1 MQVNGFITSRRDR
14 PTANGGTAY
23 NVEVN
28 GTWYGCGFDDPGAGE
43 GDYVRFDA
51 EQKGKYMNA
60 SNIVKMDPPAG
71 ESKPKAPVNAREV
84 SIAFQSSRK
93 DAIAM
98 VGVLLQHEV
107 LAYPKTA
114 KQGEKVD
121 SILAFTDSLAARY
134 YNTLQEVIEAGDVTP
149 VVGE

>member
-1 MQVNGFITSRRDR
+1 
-14 PTANGGTAY
+14 
-23 NVEVN
+23 
-28 GTWYGCGFDDPGAGE
+28 
-43 GDYVRFDA
+43 
-51 EQKGKYMNA
+51 
-60 SNIVKMDPPAG
+60 
-71 ESKPKAPVNAREV
+71 
-84 SIAFQSSRK
+84 
-93 DAIAM
+93 M